1 MYQKQNDSYR
11 KYIDENIMEDKNS
24 YITSV
29 ELHND
34 FKIWY
39 REANPGSTVPTR
51 ADVEEYFGKVW
62 GHPLPGMKWK
72 GYRKKTLDDEI
83 ESGEAFYIDD
93 EDLAQPVDN
102 GKPPL

>member
-1 MYQKQNDSYR
+1 MLGKLD
-11 KYIDENIMEDKNS
+11 IIEDNKS
-24 YITSV
+24 TITSV

-51 ADVEEYFGKVW
+51 SEVEEYFGKVW
-62 GHPLPGMKWK
+62 GHPLAGMKWK
-72 GYRKKTLDDEI
+72 GYRKKTLEDEI

-93 EDLAQPVDN
+93 EDLVKTEDS